1 MRNHED
7 HGPLARACALLLAGL
22 AEADVAVRVEH
33 PAAAVG
39 VQSGAF
45 GGPWVAVWP
54 YAVLPEALPARPGDP
69 LRLRVRF
76 LLHADGPDATA
87 IEALDRVLTAGVP
100 YLLAEPV
107 PDTLWPALGARL
119 RAALLCEVAV
129 QVTTAAPVTARVTQ
143 PVRLDSVS
151 LRRLVGRVQTPAGV
165 ALVGMRVAAEDGTSA
180 ASTDTRGRFE
190 LPVLADRPVHLAVS
204 GRGLLL
210 TAEVPAV
217 SAEPVVITC
226 EIQEVP

>member
-1 MRNHED
+1 MRNHSD
-7 HGPLARACALLLAGL
+7 HGPLARASSLLLASL

-33 PAAAVG
+33 PAATAG

-45 GGPWVAVWP
+45 GGPWLAVWP

-76 LLHADGPDATA
+76 LLHADGPDSTA
-87 IEALDRVLTAGVP
+87 IEALDRVLLAGVP
-100 YLLAEPV
+100 YLLAEAV
-107 PDTLWPALGARL
+107 PDTLWAALGARL

-129 QVTTAAPVTARVTQ
+129 QVANPAPRTPRVTQ
-143 PVRLDSVS
+143 PNRLDTVA
-151 LRRLVGRVQTPAGV
+151 LRRLSGRVQTPGGV
-165 ALVGMRVAAEDGTSA
+165 ALVGMRVSAEDGTTA
-180 ASTDTRGRFE
+180 AYTDTRGRFE
-190 LPVLADRPVHLAVS
+190 LPVLADRPVRLAVS

-210 TAEVPAV
+210 TAEVAAV

-226 EIQEVP
+226 EIQEV

>member
-7 HGPLARACALLLAGL
+7 HGPLARACALLLGGL
-22 AEADVAVRVEH
+22 AGAGVPVRVEH

-45 GGPWVAVWP
+45 GGPWLAVWP
-54 YAVLPEALPARPGDP
+54 YAVLPEALPVRPGDP

-87 IEALDRVLTAGVP
+87 IEALDRVLMAGVP

-129 QVTTAAPVTARVTQ
+129 QVTNPAPAAPRVTQ
-143 PVRLDSVS
+143 PARLDAVS
-151 LRRLVGRVQTPAGV
+151 LRRLAGRVQTPAGI
-165 ALVGMRVAAEDGTSA
+165 ALVGMRVAAEDGTA
-180 ASTDTRGRFE
+180 AAYTDTRGRFE
-190 LPVLADRPVHLAVS
+190 LPVVDGRPVRLAVS

-210 TAEVPAV
+210 TAEVPAA

-226 EIQEVP
+226 EIQEVQ